1 MKKIEG
7 YLINLG
13 ITYEEVAD
21 NTWVLHDPD
30 KGLEQVAIAVDDP
43 LVVIRVNVMQT
54 PKENREEFYRTL
66 LTLNASDLVHGAF
79 ALEEE
84 NVLLIDTLQHETMD
98 LEDFQ
103 ASLDAVSLAL
113 TEHYTTLKKFRT

>member
-66 LTLNASDLVHGAF
+66 LTLNASDLVHGAY
-79 ALEEE
+79 ALEDE

>member
-1 MKKIEG
+1 MKKVEG
-7 YLINLG
+7 YLINLD

-21 NTWVLHDPD
+21 DTWVLHDSE

-43 LVVIRVNVMQT
+43 LVVIRVNVMQV
-54 PKENREEFYRTL
+54 PEQDREEFYRTL
-66 LTLNASDLVHGAF
+66 LTLNASELVHGAY
-79 ALEEE
+79 ALEGDG
-84 NVLLIDTLQHETMD
+84 VLLIDTLQHDSMD
-98 LEDFQ
+98 LNDFQ

>member
-13 ITYEEVAD
+13 ITYEEVAER
-21 NTWVLHDPD
+21 TWVLHDPE
-30 KGLEQVAIAVDDP
+30 KGLEQVAIAVDEP
-43 LVVIRVNVMQT
+43 LVVIRVNVMQA
-54 PKENREEFYRTL
+54 PQENREEFYRTL
-66 LTLNASDLVHGAF
+66 LSLNASDLVHGAY
-79 ALEEE
+79 ALEGDE
-84 NVLLIDTLQHETMD
+84 VLLIDTLQHESMD

-113 TEHYTTLKKFRT
+113 TEHYTTLKKFRS

>member
-79 ALEEE
+79 ALEDE